1 MNSSVIRNEYTADQF
16 GDGLG
21 RTALSL
27 RPPEMIA
34 SRFLAQ
40 GIWRDSG
47 PLQDLRKWRDETP
60 DAPAILARQVRTG
73 ATSHLTYSEYAR
85 FVERFAGALTELG
98 VGPRQVVA
106 FQLPGIWQV
115 APLLLACDLVGAIA
129 APIIPTLGSRELERT
144 LYRLGASTCITV
156 NSPQDLGYS
165 VSLAEM
171 ASRLPRLRHHVV
183 LGSRTSEDEID
194 FARHFED
201 ILWEESHPVSLDDS
215 LADPDQVNLVL
226 FTSGTTGQPKAALHS
241 NNTNYAIVK
250 AGADA
255 FDAADGYARF
265 YTPHAL
271 THKGGINF
279 SIQLPLFVG
288 GCGIITDAWEPA
300 LSSAFLKEAGVTHL
314 GAAPTFLYDLLAE
327 LRRRDDRLETL
338 KYVQT
343 MGTMVPADLADA
355 VDQVLRLPLRGVW
368 GMTEG
373 GSTLMACDDPGSY
386 VLHSVGRMASGTEL
400 SLRTE
405 HQEITAE
412 RPGRLFIRGASVCLA
427 TVGRDTGEL
436 RVTAEC
442 DDGWY
447 DTGDLA
453 TWDGQGGIR
462 IMGRTADRIGGAFMI
477 PVNDVESAL
486 LQHPGVKD
494 VALVG
499 YSDGKGGELAC
510 AVVVPSAPGLTLATL
525 RDYLSRLKMTEW
537 YWPSRLSLVTELPR
551 NSLGKVRKDLLAD
564 QLNAEQGQDT

>member
-1 MNSSVIRNEYTADQF
+1 MNSSVIRNEHTADQF
-16 GDGLG
+16 GDDLG

-34 SRFLAQ
+34 SRFRTH
-40 GIWRDSG
+40 GIWRDGG
-47 PLQDLRKWRDETP
+47 PLQDLRKWRDGTP

-73 ATSHLTYSEYAR
+73 TTSRLTYSEYAR

-98 VGPRQVVA
+98 VGPGQVVA
-106 FQLPGIWQV
+106 FQLPGVWQV

-129 APIIPTLGSRELERT
+129 APIIPTIGSRELEKT
-144 LYRLGASTCITV
+144 LYRLGASICITV
-156 NSPQDLGYS
+156 NSAQDLRYS

-171 ASRLPRLRHHVV
+171 ALRLPRLRHRVV
-183 LGSRTSEDEID
+183 LGSCSIENEID
-194 FARHFED
+194 FGRYFED
-201 ILWEESHPVSLDDS
+201 IPWEERHPVSLDDS
-215 LADPDQVNLVL
+215 VADPDQVNLAL

-255 FDAADGYARF
+255 FGTDRYSRF
-265 YTPHAL
+265 FTPHAL

-300 LSSAFLKEAGVTHL
+300 VSSAFLKEAGVTHL

-327 LRRRDDRLETL
+327 LRRHGDRLESL

-373 GSTLMACDDPGSY
+373 GSTLMARDDPGSY
-386 VLHSVGRMASGTEL
+386 VLHSVGRMAPGTEL

-412 RPGRLFIRGASVCLA
+412 RPACLFIRGASVCLA

-462 IMGRTADRIGGAFMI
+462 IVGRTADRIGGAFMI

-486 LQHPGVKD
+486 LQHAGVKD

-499 YSDGKGGELAC
+499 YPDGKGGELAC
-510 AVVVPSAPGLTLATL
+510 AVVVPSAPGLTLAAL
-525 RDYLSRLKMTEW
+525 RDYLSGLKMTEW

-551 NSLGKVRKDLLAD
+551 NSLGKVRKDLLAR
-564 QLNAEQGQDT
+564 QLNNEQGQGA

>member
-1 MNSSVIRNEYTADQF
+1 MNNSVIRNENAAAPL
-16 GDGLG
+16 GGGLG

-27 RPPEMIA
+27 RPAEMVA
-34 SRFLAQ
+34 SRFRTA
-40 GIWRDSG
+40 GIWRDGG

-60 DAPAILARQVRTG
+60 DAPAILACQVRTG
-73 ATSHLTYSEYAR
+73 ATSRLTYSEYAR
-85 FVERFAGALTELG
+85 LVERFAGALTELG
-98 VGPRQVVA
+98 VGPGQVVA
-106 FQLPGIWQV
+106 FQLPGLWQV
-115 APLLLACDLVGAIA
+115 APVLLACDRVGAIA
-129 APIIPTLGSRELERT
+129 APIIPTIGARELEKT

-156 NSPQDLGYS
+156 NSPREIGYS

-171 ASRLPRLRHHVV
+171 APRLPGLRYRVV
-183 LGSRTSEDEID
+183 LGSCTSEDEID
-194 FARHFED
+194 FGRYFED
-201 ILWEESHPVSLDDS
+201 IPWEERYPVSLDDS
-215 LADPDQVNLVL
+215 VADPDQVNLVL

-250 AGADA
+250 AGADT
-255 FDAADGYARF
+255 FGTDRYSRF

-271 THKGGINF
+271 THKGGIGF

-300 LSSAFLKEAGVTHL
+300 ASSAFLKEAGVTHL
-314 GAAPTFLYDLLAE
+314 GAAPTFLYDLLAQ
-327 LRRRDDRLETL
+327 LRGRGDRLETL

-343 MGTMVPADLADA
+343 MGTMVPADLADEVNQA
-355 VDQVLRLPLRGVW
+355 LRLPLRGVW

-373 GSTLMACDDPGSY
+373 GSTLMAPDDPDSY
-386 VLHSVGRMASGTEL
+386 VLHSVGRMAPGTEL
-400 SLRTE
+400 SLRTQ

-412 RPGRLFIRGASVCLA
+412 RPAHLFIRGASVCLA

-436 RVTAEC
+436 RVTAES

-477 PVNDVESAL
+477 PVNDVESVL
-486 LQHPGVKD
+486 LQHPDIKD

-510 AVVVPSAPGLTLATL
+510 AVVVPSAPSLTLTAL
-525 RDYLSRLKMTEW
+525 RDYLSGLKMTEW

-551 NSLGKVRKDLLAD
+551 NSLGKVRKDILTR
-564 QLNAEQGQDT
+564 QLNDEHGQDT